1 VELIV
6 HDVGAGNELRDDVQ
20 AIALIHAG
28 VAFDLLPRDRRL
40 GGGGRRLQR
49 SFLAGYL
56 HRFMRAGRNKLK
68 VKQGRTST
76 APSAIVAALRSLAQS
91 RTSLV
96 ALTYT

>member
-40 GGGGRRLQR
+40 GG
-49 SFLAGYL
+49 SFLTGYL